1 MLEDCVFFNDW
12 ENHRLCSEAFMDGGA
27 GAGAGGGD
35 KNNKAEER
43 KNISKSL
50 PGEWCK
56 NSVNHTVRNF
66 W

>member
-1 MLEDCVFFNDW
+1 M
-12 ENHRLCSEAFMDGGA
+12 
-27 GAGAGGGD
+27 
-35 KNNKAEER
+35 EEQVPEPGEGIKTIKQR
-43 KNISKSL
+43 KEKNISKSL